1 MNFSLNNWLQKLK
14 YCLWSY
20 IDTIEEPP
28 KIRRDTDEKYTLE
41 VAINQQG
48 SENYVAIDIRAE
60 TYFGARHALDSLS
73 QFWGFDK
80 GLKDN
85 DPGNFILL
93 SDVTITDG
101 PEFRHRGVNLDTSRN
116 FFPKVKKFSEVFLT
130 IFLLCYSIKRWKW
143 LWVWV
148 YFELF
153 FRKGFWTSLMEC
165 HFLRYVKK
173 RFYWIFN

>member
-1 MNFSLNNWLQKLK
+1 MCHYLRRTNNSKQLDNWLQKLK
-14 YCLWSY
+14 YCLWFY

-130 IFLLCYSIKRWKW
+130 IFLLC
-143 LWVWV
+143 LNQM
-148 YFELF
+148 LF
-153 FRKGFWTSLMEC
+153 
-165 HFLRYVKK
+165 
-173 RFYWIFN
+173 N